1 MKRKSTA
8 LLLSLL
14 LLPALCVPALAA
26 IEYGVFYDETEQ
38 LGSVELSYA
47 AEQTLPRL
55 TQELGVDL
63 RVDAFTDEDVDADTS
78 AADIAAYV
86 YENSGY
92 GCGEWKEGVSLTL
105 LLRGTEN
112 GAYTLS
118 ETDWCVYAFLD
129 EARGSAQELSD
140 AVYNA
145 VKPYMVERA
154 WNGEDMNMSATA
166 LSQAVNAMAESVEDY
181 IRENASPDVTGGAD
195 APDETETSPPEI
207 TEILEPDTSSMR
219 YIFDLAGC
227 LSSDSR
233 TKLEARAEEI
243 STRHSCGVYVAFVDD
258 YKVYSQGGDVYE
270 GTYRFYHDKQL
281 GMGDGRDGV
290 IVLLSMQN
298 RKYAMFIYG
307 ENAAYAINEYG
318 AEQLEGR
325 FLGQFSDGNW
335 YIGAA
340 EYLTACDEYLSLAE
354 AGKPVRESPW
364 AVIAIVVIV
373 SCLIA
378 SGVCK
383 VLKMNMKTVR
393 RGAAAYLGLRE
404 KGDQTELTDWLRE
417 NCADLTSELPFLLEI
432 PSERVL
438 GAGYGKLF
446 CIVPRDENTSLAV
459 NHVTWQ
465 MMGNGLHPVTDE
477 VLYREEYAEPVLV
490 FVDPEEPD
498 KEVNLVTN
506 DGVAAIWYPQE
517 DGYGNLFLPTDED
530 GAPLLYDF
538 AIYGYTTGLDY
549 PEGWEPSGDDW

>member
-1 MKRKSTA
+1 MKRKITV

-78 AADIAAYV
+78 AADIAVYV

-118 ETDWCVYAFLD
+118 
-129 EARGSAQELSD
+129 
-140 AVYNA
+140 
-145 VKPYMVERA
+145 
-154 WNGEDMNMSATA
+154 
-166 LSQAVNAMAESVEDY
+166 
-181 IRENASPDVTGGAD
+181 
-195 APDETETSPPEI
+195 
-207 TEILEPDTSSMR
+207 EPDTSSMR

-243 STRHSCGVYVAFVDD
+243 STRHNCGVYVAFVDD

-281 GMGDGRDGV
+281 GMGEGRDGV

-393 RGAAAYLGLRE
+393 RGAAADEYVTGEGLAL
-404 KGDQTELTDWLRE
+404 TESSDR
-417 NCADLTSELPFLLEI
+417 F
-432 PSERVL
+432 
-438 GAGYGKLF
+438 
-446 CIVPRDENTSLAV
+446 
-459 NHVTWQ
+459 
-465 MMGNGLHPVTDE
+465 M
-477 VLYREEYAEPVLV
+477 
-490 FVDPEEPD
+490 
-498 KEVNLVTN
+498 
-506 DGVAAIWYPQE
+506 
-517 DGYGNLFLPTDED
+517 
-530 GAPLLYDF
+530 
-538 AIYGYTTGLDY
+538 YTTETRTKIKSDSSDG
-549 PEGWEPSGDDW
+549 GGGGSTSSCSGGGGHGRSGSF

>member
-1 MKRKSTA
+1 MDLPAVTPENYYSPEMNMAYMGSTQFKAFEKCEAAALAELRGEYTPPTSQAFLIGGYIDAWFSGELPLYQAQHPEIFKRDGTLKAEYVKAAEIVARLQADELYSMLMSGKKQVIRTGFIA
-8 LLLSLL
+8 GVPFKVKIDSLL
-14 LLPALCVPALAA
+14 DANTCNMIANRWPHTAAALGFCDGA
-26 IEYGVFYDETEQ
+26 IVDQKIMRDT
-38 LGSVELSYA
+38 
-47 AEQTLPRL
+47 AE
-55 TQELGVDL
+55 VWS
-63 RVDAFTDEDVDADTS
+63 DEDHCRLPFV
-78 AADIAAYV
+78 
-86 YENSGY
+86 
-92 GCGEWKEGVSLTL
+92 
-105 LLRGTEN
+105 
-112 GAYTLS
+112 
-118 ETDWCVYAFLD
+118 
-129 EARGSAQELSD
+129 EA
-140 AVYNA
+140 
-145 VKPYMVERA
+145 YMVERA

-166 LSQAVNAMAESVEDY
+166 LSQAVNAMAESVENY

-207 TEILEPDTSSMR
+207 TELPEPDTSSMR

-307 ENAAYAINEYG
+307 ENAAYAINGYG

-340 EYLTACDEYLSLAE
+340 EYLTACDEYLGLAE

-393 RGAAAYLGLRE
+393 RGAAADEYVTGEGLAL
-404 KGDQTELTDWLRE
+404 TESSDR
-417 NCADLTSELPFLLEI
+417 F
-432 PSERVL
+432 
-438 GAGYGKLF
+438 
-446 CIVPRDENTSLAV
+446 
-459 NHVTWQ
+459 
-465 MMGNGLHPVTDE
+465 M
-477 VLYREEYAEPVLV
+477 
-490 FVDPEEPD
+490 
-498 KEVNLVTN
+498 
-506 DGVAAIWYPQE
+506 
-517 DGYGNLFLPTDED
+517 
-530 GAPLLYDF
+530 
-538 AIYGYTTGLDY
+538 YTTETRTKIKSDSSDG
-549 PEGWEPSGDDW
+549 GGGGSTSSCSGGGGHGRSGSF

>member
-78 AADIAAYV
+78 VADIAAYV

-140 AVYNA
+140 AIYNA

-195 APDETETSPPEI
+195 APDETETSPTEI
-207 TEILEPDTSSMR
+207 TELPELDTSSMR

-243 STRHSCGVYVAFVDD
+243 STRHSCGVYAAFVDD
-258 YKVYSQGGDVYE
+258 YIRCTAKEATSTRGPIGS
-270 GTYRFYHDKQL
+270 TTISSSAW
-281 GMGDGRDGV
+281 GMGV
-290 IVLLSMQN
+290 
-298 RKYAMFIYG
+298 
-307 ENAAYAINEYG
+307 
-318 AEQLEGR
+318 
-325 FLGQFSDGNW
+325 
-335 YIGAA
+335 
-340 EYLTACDEYLSLAE
+340 TA
-354 AGKPVRESPW
+354 
-364 AVIAIVVIV
+364 
-373 SCLIA
+373 
-378 SGVCK
+378 
-383 VLKMNMKTVR
+383 
-393 RGAAAYLGLRE
+393 
-404 KGDQTELTDWLRE
+404 
-417 NCADLTSELPFLLEI
+417 
-432 PSERVL
+432 
-438 GAGYGKLF
+438 
-446 CIVPRDENTSLAV
+446 
-459 NHVTWQ
+459 
-465 MMGNGLHPVTDE
+465 
-477 VLYREEYAEPVLV
+477 
-490 FVDPEEPD
+490 
-498 KEVNLVTN
+498 
-506 DGVAAIWYPQE
+506 
-517 DGYGNLFLPTDED
+517 
-530 GAPLLYDF
+530 
-538 AIYGYTTGLDY
+538 
-549 PEGWEPSGDDW
+549 

>member
-1 MKRKSTA
+1 MNKKFTA
-8 LLLSLL
+8 LLMALL
-14 LLPALCVPALAA
+14 LALTLCVPAMAVS
-26 IEYGVFYDETEQ
+26 EYGVIYDETDS
-38 LGSVELSYA
+38 LGSVELDYMGEHA
-47 AEQTLPRL
+47 LP
-55 TQELGVDL
+55 ELSEKLQMDL
-63 RVDAFTDEDVDADTS
+63 RIDVFTDEDVSADTDVM
-78 AADIAAYV
+78 DIAEYV

-92 GCGEWKEGVSLTL
+92 GWGENRDGVSLTL
-105 LLRGTEN
+105 LMRAQPDGTYALAEDDWSI
-112 GAYTLS
+112 YTFLS
-118 ETDWCVYAFLD
+118 QT
-129 EARGSAQELSD
+129 RGSAQDLADTVYD
-140 AVYNA
+140 AVA
-145 VKPYMVERA
+145 PYMAERA
-154 WNGEDMNMSATA
+154 WNGEDVTMSATA

-207 TEILEPDTSSMR
+207 TELPEPDTSSMR

-393 RGAAAYLGLRE
+393 RGAAADEYVTGEGLAL
-404 KGDQTELTDWLRE
+404 TESSDR
-417 NCADLTSELPFLLEI
+417 F
-432 PSERVL
+432 
-438 GAGYGKLF
+438 
-446 CIVPRDENTSLAV
+446 
-459 NHVTWQ
+459 
-465 MMGNGLHPVTDE
+465 M
-477 VLYREEYAEPVLV
+477 
-490 FVDPEEPD
+490 
-498 KEVNLVTN
+498 
-506 DGVAAIWYPQE
+506 
-517 DGYGNLFLPTDED
+517 
-530 GAPLLYDF
+530 
-538 AIYGYTTGLDY
+538 YTTETRTKIKSDSSDG
-549 PEGWEPSGDDW
+549 GGGGSTSSCSGGGGHGRSGSF

>member
-1 MKRKSTA
+1 MKRKITV

-14 LLPALCVPALAA
+14 LLPALCVPALAV

-105 LLRGTEN
+105 LLRGAEN

-145 VKPYMVERA
+145 VKSYMVERA

-166 LSQAVNAMAESVEDY
+166 LSQAVNAMTESVEDY

-340 EYLTACDEYLSLAE
+340 EYLTACDEYLTRAD
-354 AGKPVRESPW
+354 AGKPVRESP
-364 AVIAIVVIV
+364 ALLIAIAVVA
-373 SCLIA
+373 SCLL
-378 SGVCK
+378 SGAICLF
-383 VLKMNMKTVR
+383 LKRSMKTVHQKVEANEYVAP
-393 RGAAAYLGLRE
+393 GGLQLSKQYDRYTHT
-404 KGDQTELTDWLRE
+404 TEVRSKISSSD
-417 NCADLTSELPFLLEI
+417 DSSSSGTS
-432 PSERVL
+432 SCSGGGGSGRS
-438 GAGYGKLF
+438 GKF
-446 CIVPRDENTSLAV
+446 
-459 NHVTWQ
+459 
-465 MMGNGLHPVTDE
+465 
-477 VLYREEYAEPVLV
+477 
-490 FVDPEEPD
+490 
-498 KEVNLVTN
+498 
-506 DGVAAIWYPQE
+506 
-517 DGYGNLFLPTDED
+517 
-530 GAPLLYDF
+530 
-538 AIYGYTTGLDY
+538 
-549 PEGWEPSGDDW
+549 

>member
-1 MKRKSTA
+1 MKRRMTALLTA
-8 LLLSLL
+8 LLLALT
-14 LLPALCVPALAA
+14 LCVPALAVT
-26 IEYGVFYDETEQ
+26 EYGAYYDETDQ
-38 LGSVELSYA
+38 LGSVELTYQG
-47 AEQTLPRL
+47 EKMLPQL
-55 TQELGVDL
+55 TQKLGVDL
-63 RVDAFTDEDVDADTS
+63 RVDAFTEEDVSEDTS
-78 AADIAAYV
+78 VEDIAAYV

-92 GCGEWKEGVSLTL
+92 GCGESKDGVSLTL
-105 LLRGTEN
+105 LLRSTAD
-112 GAYTLS
+112 GAYTLA
-118 ETDWCVYAFLD
+118 ENDWCVYAFLD
-129 EARGSAQELSD
+129 EARGSAQKLSNVVRD
-140 AVYNA
+140 AVS
-145 VKPYMVERA
+145 PYMVERA
-154 WNGEDMNMSATA
+154 WNGKDMTMSATA
-166 LSQAVNAMAESVEDY
+166 LSQAVNAMAESVENY

-207 TEILEPDTSSMR
+207 TELPEPDTSSMR

-393 RGAAAYLGLRE
+393 RGAAADEYVTGEGLAL
-404 KGDQTELTDWLRE
+404 TESSDR
-417 NCADLTSELPFLLEI
+417 F
-432 PSERVL
+432 
-438 GAGYGKLF
+438 
-446 CIVPRDENTSLAV
+446 
-459 NHVTWQ
+459 
-465 MMGNGLHPVTDE
+465 M
-477 VLYREEYAEPVLV
+477 
-490 FVDPEEPD
+490 
-498 KEVNLVTN
+498 
-506 DGVAAIWYPQE
+506 
-517 DGYGNLFLPTDED
+517 
-530 GAPLLYDF
+530 
-538 AIYGYTTGLDY
+538 YTTETRTKIKSDSSDG
-549 PEGWEPSGDDW
+549 GGGGSTSSCSGGGGHGRSGSF

>member
-1 MKRKSTA
+1 M
-8 LLLSLL
+8 LLSLL
-14 LLPALCVPALAA
+14 LLLALCVPALAA

-129 EARGSAQELSD
+129 EVRGSAQELSD

-166 LSQAVNAMAESVEDY
+166 LSQAVNAMAESVENY

-207 TEILEPDTSSMR
+207 TELPEPDTSSMR

-243 STRHSCGVYVAFVDD
+243 STRHSC
-258 YKVYSQGGDVYE
+258 
-270 GTYRFYHDKQL
+270 
-281 GMGDGRDGV
+281 GV

-393 RGAAAYLGLRE
+393 RGAAADEYVTGEGLAL
-404 KGDQTELTDWLRE
+404 TESSDR
-417 NCADLTSELPFLLEI
+417 F
-432 PSERVL
+432 
-438 GAGYGKLF
+438 
-446 CIVPRDENTSLAV
+446 
-459 NHVTWQ
+459 
-465 MMGNGLHPVTDE
+465 M
-477 VLYREEYAEPVLV
+477 
-490 FVDPEEPD
+490 
-498 KEVNLVTN
+498 
-506 DGVAAIWYPQE
+506 
-517 DGYGNLFLPTDED
+517 
-530 GAPLLYDF
+530 
-538 AIYGYTTGLDY
+538 YTTETRTKIKSDSSDG
-549 PEGWEPSGDDW
+549 GGGGSTSSCSGGGGHGRSGSF

>member
-1 MKRKSTA
+1 M
-8 LLLSLL
+8 
-14 LLPALCVPALAA
+14 
-26 IEYGVFYDETEQ
+26 
-38 LGSVELSYA
+38 
-47 AEQTLPRL
+47 
-55 TQELGVDL
+55 
-63 RVDAFTDEDVDADTS
+63 
-78 AADIAAYV
+78 
-86 YENSGY
+86 
-92 GCGEWKEGVSLTL
+92 
-105 LLRGTEN
+105 
-112 GAYTLS
+112 
-118 ETDWCVYAFLD
+118 YAFLD

-207 TEILEPDTSSMR
+207 TELPEPDTSSMR

-325 FLGQFSDGNW
+325 FLGQFSDGN
-335 YIGAA
+335 
-340 EYLTACDEYLSLAE
+340 
-354 AGKPVRESPW
+354 
-364 AVIAIVVIV
+364 
-373 SCLIA
+373 
-378 SGVCK
+378 
-383 VLKMNMKTVR
+383 
-393 RGAAAYLGLRE
+393 
-404 KGDQTELTDWLRE
+404 
-417 NCADLTSELPFLLEI
+417 
-432 PSERVL
+432 
-438 GAGYGKLF
+438 
-446 CIVPRDENTSLAV
+446 
-459 NHVTWQ
+459 
-465 MMGNGLHPVTDE
+465 
-477 VLYREEYAEPVLV
+477 
-490 FVDPEEPD
+490 
-498 KEVNLVTN
+498 
-506 DGVAAIWYPQE
+506 
-517 DGYGNLFLPTDED
+517 
-530 GAPLLYDF
+530 
-538 AIYGYTTGLDY
+538 
-549 PEGWEPSGDDW
+549 

>member
-1 MKRKSTA
+1 MGLIKAIAGAAGGVMADQWKEYFYCEAMPANILATKGHKKVTGRSSNYKGDENIITNGSMIAVADGQCMLIVEQGKVVEVCAEPGEFLYDSSTEPSIFSGKLGDSIGKVFSNIGKRFTFGGEAPKDQRVYYFNTKELVGNKYGTA
-8 LLLSLL
+8 S
-14 LLPALCVPALAA
+14 PVPFRVVDQRAA
-26 IEYGVFYDETEQ
+26 IDIDVGIRCFGEY
-38 LGSVELSYA
+38 S
-47 AEQTLPRL
+47 
-55 TQELGVDL
+55 
-63 RVDAFTDEDVDADTS
+63 
-78 AADIAAYV
+78 

-166 LSQAVNAMAESVEDY
+166 LSQAVNAMAKSVENY

-195 APDETETSPPEI
+195 APDETETSPPEV
-207 TEILEPDTSSMR
+207 TELPEPDTSSMR
-219 YIFDLAGC
+219 YIFDLAGY

-393 RGAAAYLGLRE
+393 RGAAADEYVTGEGLAL
-404 KGDQTELTDWLRE
+404 TESSDR
-417 NCADLTSELPFLLEI
+417 F
-432 PSERVL
+432 
-438 GAGYGKLF
+438 
-446 CIVPRDENTSLAV
+446 
-459 NHVTWQ
+459 
-465 MMGNGLHPVTDE
+465 M
-477 VLYREEYAEPVLV
+477 
-490 FVDPEEPD
+490 
-498 KEVNLVTN
+498 
-506 DGVAAIWYPQE
+506 
-517 DGYGNLFLPTDED
+517 
-530 GAPLLYDF
+530 
-538 AIYGYTTGLDY
+538 YTTETRTKIKSDSSDG
-549 PEGWEPSGDDW
+549 GGGGSTSSCSGGGGHGRSGSF